1 MKMLTDNIKK
11 EIINSLK
18 PLDLEKVILFG
29 SYAYGSPTDDS
40 DIDLYVVTK
49 DDFIPNNFREKM
61 KIKLKVSKSL
71 KQLKYKYDFDLI
83 VHSSPMYE
91 KFINMGSLFSK
102 EIISKG
108 HRLI

>member
-1 MKMLTDNIKK
+1 MLTDNIKK

-29 SYAYGSPTDDS
+29 SYAYGSPSDDS

-49 DDFIPNNFREKM
+49 DDFIPNNFKEKM

-83 VHSSPMYE
+83 VHSIPMHE
-91 KFINMGSLFSK
+91 KFINTGSLFSK
-102 EIISKG
+102 EIIRKG

>member
-29 SYAYGSPTDDS
+29 SYAYGSPTNDS

-49 DDFIPNNFREKM
+49 DDFIPNNFKEKM

-71 KQLKYKYDFDLI
+71 KNLKYKYDFDLI
-83 VHSSPMYE
+83 VHSIPMYE
-91 KFINMGSLFSK
+91 KFINVGSLFSK
-102 EIISKG
+102 EIIRNG

>member
-1 MKMLTDNIKK
+1 MKMLTDNIIK

-29 SYAYGSPTDDS
+29 SYAYGNPSDDS

-49 DDFIPNNFREKM
+49 DDFIPNNFKQKM

-71 KQLKYKYDFDLI
+71 KHLKYEYDFDLI

-91 KFINMGSLFSK
+91 KFTNMGSLFSK
-102 EIISKG
+102 EIIRKG
-108 HRLI
+108 QRLI